1 MGNGTPSRHSDRP
14 QGVVT
19 VGSRVGRMIQWL
31 RDNEAKVMRS
41 KKGRVQFDYKDSIIT
56 ARHEDVQEKI

>member
-1 MGNGTPSRHSDRP
+1 
-14 QGVVT
+14 
-19 VGSRVGRMIQWL
+19 MIQWL